1 MTRLTEDA
9 KGVYV
14 IAVTPF
20 GDDGA
25 LDSASIDSM
34 VDFYESVGVTGLT
47 VLGQLGEAPKLT
59 AEESRTVVERVLKR
73 LDGRLPVVVGVSAP
87 GLAPMQELAEA
98 VMDQGAAGVMVAPPW
113 TIKTDDQAFAFYQSV
128 GEALGNTPFVLQD
141 YPLTTNVT
149 IAPKVIDRI
158 VKEVP
163 NCVMLKHED
172 WPGLSKITALRA
184 SSDKGETRRISIL
197 CGNGGL
203 FLPEEMGRGAD
214 GAMTGFCY
222 PEMMVG
228 VVEAYAAG
236 NVDRAHEI
244 FDAYLPLGALRAA
257 TGHRACRPQICARQT
272 RRHQVRRPAQARRQT
287 FAARCEGCR
296 APARP
301 ASTPSPGDR
310 RMKLGLEGKTALV
323 LGASK
328 GLGAAIAVAL
338 ANEGAEVIGAAR
350 GSELIEALEGQ
361 AGAWDHRQDPLHA
374 GRSERPCQRFRARAI
389 HPGRGRRRYSDQ

>member
-1 MTRLTEDA
+1 MAKLTEEA

-20 GDDGA
+20 ADNGA
-25 LDSASIDSM
+25 LDLDSVDSM

-87 GLAPMQELAEA
+87 GLAPMRELAEA

-113 TIKTDDQAFAFYQSV
+113 TIKTDDQAFAFYRSV
-128 GEALGNTPFVLQD
+128 GEALGETPFVLQD

-149 IAPKVIDRI
+149 IAPKVIERI
-158 VKEVP
+158 VNDVP

-172 WPGLSKITALRA
+172 WPGLSKITALREA
-184 SSDKGETRRISIL
+184 SAARGMRCISIL

-214 GAMTGFCY
+214 GAMTGFCF

-228 VVEAYAAG
+228 VVNAYADG
-236 NVDRAHEI
+236 DPERAHNI
-244 FDAYLPLGALRAA
+244 FDAYLPLARYEQQQGVGLACRKYVLAKRGVIKSSALRKPGAQLSKA
-257 TGHRACRPQICARQT
+257 DTSDVERLLARQAK
-272 RRHQVRRPAQARRQT
+272 RLQT
-287 FAARCEGCR
+287 MDA
-296 APARP
+296 
-301 ASTPSPGDR
+301 
-310 RMKLGLEGKTALV
+310 
-323 LGASK
+323 
-328 GLGAAIAVAL
+328 
-338 ANEGAEVIGAAR
+338 
-350 GSELIEALEGQ
+350 
-361 AGAWDHRQDPLHA
+361 
-374 GRSERPCQRFRARAI
+374 
-389 HPGRGRRRYSDQ
+389 

>member
-1 MTRLTEDA
+1 MMAELTEDA

-20 GDDGA
+20 AENGA
-25 LDSASIDSM
+25 LDLASIDSM
-34 VDFYESVGVTGLT
+34 VDFYEQAGVTGLT

-59 AEESRTVVERVLKR
+59 ADESRTVVDRVLKR

-87 GLAPMQELAEA
+87 GLAPMRELAEA

-128 GEALGNTPFVLQD
+128 GEALGETPFVLQD

-149 IAPKVIDRI
+149 IAPKVIDQI
-158 VKEVP
+158 IQDVP

-228 VVEAYAAG
+228 VVNAYAKG
-236 NVDRAHEI
+236 QVDRAHDI
-244 FDAYLPLGALRAA
+244 FDAYLPLARYEQQQGIGLAARKYVLAKRGVIKSSALRKPGAKLSA
-257 TGHRACRPQICARQT
+257 LDIADVERLLSRQA
-272 RRHQVRRPAQARRQT
+272 VRLRT
-287 FAARCEGCR
+287 I
-296 APARP
+296 
-301 ASTPSPGDR
+301 
-310 RMKLGLEGKTALV
+310 GL
-323 LGASK
+323 
-328 GLGAAIAVAL
+328 
-338 ANEGAEVIGAAR
+338 
-350 GSELIEALEGQ
+350 
-361 AGAWDHRQDPLHA
+361 
-374 GRSERPCQRFRARAI
+374 
-389 HPGRGRRRYSDQ
+389 